1 LAAAARFL
9 DPEESCETAAAD
21 FPVFRRE
28 SQVSPIANLLAFVRA
43 FLLV

>member
-28 SQVSPIANLLAFVRA
+28 AQVSPIFSLLSAPSFWYD
-43 FLLV
+43 